1 MNRTIILLGFADKD
15 EAIRKRNS
23 GFMDAILAKTDWDI
37 PIFAAALR
45 LLGKVPGRDV
55 TIVGY
60 DNKIQ
65 FNGWSRLES
74 YIPPLTVDK
83 CNGEIGHRMAARLL
97 MHIEEPESWRP
108 ENILVAP
115 GLVETESQG

>member
-1 MNRTIILLGFADKD
+1 
-15 EAIRKRNS
+15 
-23 GFMDAILAKTDWDI
+23 MDAILAKTDWDI
-37 PIFAAALR
+37 PILAAALR

-74 YIPPLTVDK
+74 DIPPLTVDK

-108 ENILVAP
+108 ENILVAS